1 MLKGEKGIT
10 MIALVITVILLCL
23 LASITIS
30 FSIGE
35 EGVFTKSRRINY
47 LDDISELQKELSEKE
62 VLARANGQDNNT
74 IKKELEE
81 YLNNWLN
88 SNNILSISI
97 FSLFINSCISLFIS
111 NTDNGSI
118 KTVEPAF
125 ETSCIKPLTKERYS
139 SFTGITKRSL
149 RIVIIGS

>member
-10 MIALVITVILLCL
+10 MTALVITVILLCL

-88 SNNILSISI
+88 SNEDYKDYKFEIKL
-97 FSLFINSCISLFIS
+97 NSEEDTFVLTYIDGATEEEEKWL
-111 NTDNGSI
+111 NT
-118 KTVEPAF
+118 V
-125 ETSCIKPLTKERYS
+125 
-139 SFTGITKRSL
+139 SFPRE
-149 RIVIIGS
+149 

>member
-1 MLKGEKGIT
+1 MLKGEIGIT
-10 MIALVITVILLCL
+10 MLALVITVILLCL

-88 SNNILSISI
+88 SNEDYKDYKFEIKL
-97 FSLFINSCISLFIS
+97 NSEEDTFVLTYIDGATEEEEKWL
-111 NTDNGSI
+111 NT
-118 KTVEPAF
+118 V
-125 ETSCIKPLTKERYS
+125 
-139 SFTGITKRSL
+139 SFPRE
-149 RIVIIGS
+149 

>member
-10 MIALVITVILLCL
+10 MLALVITVILLCL

-88 SNNILSISI
+88 SNEDYKD
-97 FSLFINSCISLFIS
+97 INLKL
-111 NTDNGSI
+111 N
-118 KTVEPAF
+118 
-125 ETSCIKPLTKERYS
+125 
-139 SFTGITKRSL
+139 
-149 RIVIIGS
+149 

>member
-10 MIALVITVILLCL
+10 MLALVITVILLCL

-88 SNNILSISI
+88 SNEDYKDYKFEIKLKNEVYTFVINYIDGATEEEEKWLNT
-97 FSLFINSCISLFIS
+97 FSFPR
-111 NTDNGSI
+111 
-118 KTVEPAF
+118 V
-125 ETSCIKPLTKERYS
+125 
-139 SFTGITKRSL
+139 
-149 RIVIIGS
+149 

>member
-10 MIALVITVILLCL
+10 MLALVITVILLCL

-88 SNNILSISI
+88 SNEDYKDYKFEIKLNNEEDTFVLTYIDGATEEEEKWL
-97 FSLFINSCISLFIS
+97 
-111 NTDNGSI
+111 NT
-118 KTVEPAF
+118 V
-125 ETSCIKPLTKERYS
+125 
-139 SFTGITKRSL
+139 SFQRE
-149 RIVIIGS
+149 

>member
-10 MIALVITVILLCL
+10 MLALVITVILLCL

-88 SNNILSISI
+88 SNEDYKDYKFEIKL
-97 FSLFINSCISLFIS
+97 NSEEDTFVLIYIDGATEEEEKWL
-111 NTDNGSI
+111 NT
-118 KTVEPAF
+118 V
-125 ETSCIKPLTKERYS
+125 
-139 SFTGITKRSL
+139 SFPRE
-149 RIVIIGS
+149 

>member
-10 MIALVITVILLCL
+10 MLALVITVILLCL

-47 LDDISELQKELSEKE
+47 LDDISELQKELNEKE

-88 SNNILSISI
+88 SNEDYKDYKFEIKL
-97 FSLFINSCISLFIS
+97 NSEEDTFVLTYIDGATEEEEKWL
-111 NTDNGSI
+111 NT
-118 KTVEPAF
+118 V
-125 ETSCIKPLTKERYS
+125 
-139 SFTGITKRSL
+139 SFPRE
-149 RIVIIGS
+149 

>member
-10 MIALVITVILLCL
+10 MLALVITVILLCL

-62 VLARANGQDNNT
+62 VLARANGQDNNI

-88 SNNILSISI
+88 SNEDYKDYKFEIKLNNEEDTFVLTYIDGATEEEEKWL
-97 FSLFINSCISLFIS
+97 
-111 NTDNGSI
+111 NT
-118 KTVEPAF
+118 V
-125 ETSCIKPLTKERYS
+125 
-139 SFTGITKRSL
+139 SFPRE
-149 RIVIIGS
+149 

>member
-10 MIALVITVILLCL
+10 MLALVITVILLCL

-88 SNNILSISI
+88 SNEDYKDYKFEKEFQDIINKKKPIIMYYGALAKWFDYDLIKKIAKTNKYSVV
-97 FSLFINSCISLFIS
+97 LF
-111 NTDNGSI
+111 GI
-118 KTVEPAF
+118 KLYTLNPAH
-125 ETSCIKPLTKERYS
+125 
-139 SFTGITKRSL
+139 
-149 RIVIIGS
+149 II

>member
-10 MIALVITVILLCL
+10 MLALVITVILLCL

-62 VLARANGQDNNT
+62 VLARSNGQDNNT

-88 SNNILSISI
+88 SNEDYKDYKFEIKLNNEEDTFVLTYIDGATEEEEKWL
-97 FSLFINSCISLFIS
+97 
-111 NTDNGSI
+111 NT
-118 KTVEPAF
+118 V
-125 ETSCIKPLTKERYS
+125 
-139 SFTGITKRSL
+139 SFPRE
-149 RIVIIGS
+149 

>member
-1 MLKGEKGIT
+1 ML
-10 MIALVITVILLCL
+10 ALVITVILLCL

-81 YLNNWLN
+81 YLNNWLD
-88 SNNILSISI
+88 SNEDYKDYKFEIKLNNEEDTFVLTYIDGATEEEEKWL
-97 FSLFINSCISLFIS
+97 
-111 NTDNGSI
+111 NT
-118 KTVEPAF
+118 V
-125 ETSCIKPLTKERYS
+125 
-139 SFTGITKRSL
+139 SFPRE
-149 RIVIIGS
+149 

>member
-10 MIALVITVILLCL
+10 MLALVITVILLCL

-88 SNNILSISI
+88 SNEDYKDYKFEIEL
-97 FSLFINSCISLFIS
+97 NSEEDTFVLTYIDGATEEEEKWL
-111 NTDNGSI
+111 NT
-118 KTVEPAF
+118 V
-125 ETSCIKPLTKERYS
+125 
-139 SFTGITKRSL
+139 SFPRE
-149 RIVIIGS
+149 

>member
-10 MIALVITVILLCL
+10 MLALVITVILLCL

-81 YLNNWLN
+81 YLNNWIN
-88 SNNILSISI
+88 SNEDYKDYKFEIKLNNEEDTFVLTYIDGATEEEEKWL
-97 FSLFINSCISLFIS
+97 
-111 NTDNGSI
+111 NT
-118 KTVEPAF
+118 V
-125 ETSCIKPLTKERYS
+125 
-139 SFTGITKRSL
+139 SFPRE
-149 RIVIIGS
+149 

>member
-10 MIALVITVILLCL
+10 MLALVITVILLCL

-88 SNNILSISI
+88 SNEDYKDYKFEIKL
-97 FSLFINSCISLFIS
+97 NSEEDTFVLTYIDGATEEEEKWL
-111 NTDNGSI
+111 NT
-118 KTVEPAF
+118 V
-125 ETSCIKPLTKERYS
+125 
-139 SFTGITKRSL
+139 SFPRE
-149 RIVIIGS
+149 

>member
-10 MIALVITVILLCL
+10 MLALVITVILLCL

-62 VLARANGQDNNT
+62 VLARENGKDNNT

-88 SNNILSISI
+88 SNEDYKDYKFEIKLNNEEDTFVLTYIDGATEEEEKWL
-97 FSLFINSCISLFIS
+97 
-111 NTDNGSI
+111 NT
-118 KTVEPAF
+118 V
-125 ETSCIKPLTKERYS
+125 
-139 SFTGITKRSL
+139 SFPRE
-149 RIVIIGS
+149 

>member
-10 MIALVITVILLCL
+10 MLALVITVILLCL

-47 LDDISELQKELSEKE
+47 LDDISELQKELNEKE

-88 SNNILSISI
+88 SNEDYKDYKFEIKLNNEEDTFVLTYIDGATEEEEKWL
-97 FSLFINSCISLFIS
+97 
-111 NTDNGSI
+111 NT
-118 KTVEPAF
+118 V
-125 ETSCIKPLTKERYS
+125 
-139 SFTGITKRSL
+139 SFPRE
-149 RIVIIGS
+149 

>member
-10 MIALVITVILLCL
+10 MLALVITVILLCL

-88 SNNILSISI
+88 SNEDYKDYKFEIKLNNEEDTFVLTYIDGATEEEEKWL
-97 FSLFINSCISLFIS
+97 
-111 NTDNGSI
+111 NT
-118 KTVEPAF
+118 V
-125 ETSCIKPLTKERYS
+125 
-139 SFTGITKRSL
+139 SFPRK
-149 RIVIIGS
+149 

>member
-88 SNNILSISI
+88 SNEDYKGYKFEIKL
-97 FSLFINSCISLFIS
+97 NSEEDTFVLTYIDGATEEEEKWL
-111 NTDNGSI
+111 NT
-118 KTVEPAF
+118 V
-125 ETSCIKPLTKERYS
+125 
-139 SFTGITKRSL
+139 SFPRE
-149 RIVIIGS
+149 

>member
-10 MIALVITVILLCL
+10 MLALVITVILLCL

-35 EGVFTKSRRINY
+35 DGVFTKSRRINY

-88 SNNILSISI
+88 SNEDYKDYKFEIKLNNEEDTFVLTYIDGATEEEEKWL
-97 FSLFINSCISLFIS
+97 
-111 NTDNGSI
+111 NT
-118 KTVEPAF
+118 V
-125 ETSCIKPLTKERYS
+125 
-139 SFTGITKRSL
+139 SFPRE
-149 RIVIIGS
+149 

>member
-1 MLKGEKGIT
+1 MYSMLKGEKGIT
-10 MIALVITVILLCL
+10 MLALVITVILLCL

-88 SNNILSISI
+88 SNEDYKDYKFEIKLNNEEDTFVLTYIDGATEEEEKWL
-97 FSLFINSCISLFIS
+97 
-111 NTDNGSI
+111 NT
-118 KTVEPAF
+118 V
-125 ETSCIKPLTKERYS
+125 
-139 SFTGITKRSL
+139 SFPRE
-149 RIVIIGS
+149 

>member
-10 MIALVITVILLCL
+10 MLALVITVILLCL

-88 SNNILSISI
+88 SNEDYKDYKFEIKLNNEEDTFVLTYIDGATEEEEKWL
-97 FSLFINSCISLFIS
+97 
-111 NTDNGSI
+111 NT
-118 KTVEPAF
+118 V
-125 ETSCIKPLTKERYS
+125 
-139 SFTGITKRSL
+139 SFPIE
-149 RIVIIGS
+149 

>member
-10 MIALVITVILLCL
+10 MLALVITVILLCL

-47 LDDISELQKELSEKE
+47 LDDISELQKELNEKE

-88 SNNILSISI
+88 SNEDYKDYKFEIEL
-97 FSLFINSCISLFIS
+97 NSEEDTFVLTYIDGATEEEEKWL
-111 NTDNGSI
+111 NT
-118 KTVEPAF
+118 V
-125 ETSCIKPLTKERYS
+125 
-139 SFTGITKRSL
+139 SFPRE
-149 RIVIIGS
+149 

>member
-10 MIALVITVILLCL
+10 MLALVITVILLCL

-88 SNNILSISI
+88 SNEDYKDYKFEIKLNNEEDTFVLTYIDGATEEEEKWL
-97 FSLFINSCISLFIS
+97 
-111 NTDNGSI
+111 NTVSF
-118 KTVEPAF
+118 P
-125 ETSCIKPLTKERYS
+125 KE
-139 SFTGITKRSL
+139 
-149 RIVIIGS
+149 

>member
-10 MIALVITVILLCL
+10 MLALVITVILLCL

-62 VLARANGQDNNT
+62 VLARANGQDNNK

-88 SNNILSISI
+88 SNEDYKDYKFEIKLNNEEDTFVLTYIDGATEEEEKWL
-97 FSLFINSCISLFIS
+97 
-111 NTDNGSI
+111 NT
-118 KTVEPAF
+118 V
-125 ETSCIKPLTKERYS
+125 
-139 SFTGITKRSL
+139 SFPRE
-149 RIVIIGS
+149 

>member
-88 SNNILSISI
+88 SNEDYKDYKFEIKLNNEEDTFVLTYIDGATEEEEKWL
-97 FSLFINSCISLFIS
+97 
-111 NTDNGSI
+111 NT
-118 KTVEPAF
+118 V
-125 ETSCIKPLTKERYS
+125 
-139 SFTGITKRSL
+139 SFPRE
-149 RIVIIGS
+149 

>member
-1 MLKGEKGIT
+1 ML
-10 MIALVITVILLCL
+10 ALVITVILLCL

-88 SNNILSISI
+88 SNEDYKDYKFEIKLNNEEDTFVLTYIDGATEEEEKWL
-97 FSLFINSCISLFIS
+97 
-111 NTDNGSI
+111 NT
-118 KTVEPAF
+118 V
-125 ETSCIKPLTKERYS
+125 
-139 SFTGITKRSL
+139 SFPRE
-149 RIVIIGS
+149 

>member
-10 MIALVITVILLCL
+10 MLALVITVILLCL

-88 SNNILSISI
+88 SNEDYKDYKFEIKLNNEEDTFVLIYIDGATEEEEKWL
-97 FSLFINSCISLFIS
+97 
-111 NTDNGSI
+111 NT
-118 KTVEPAF
+118 V
-125 ETSCIKPLTKERYS
+125 
-139 SFTGITKRSL
+139 SFPRE
-149 RIVIIGS
+149 

>member
-10 MIALVITVILLCL
+10 MTALVITVVLLCL

-88 SNNILSISI
+88 SNEDYKDYKFEIKL
-97 FSLFINSCISLFIS
+97 NSEEDTFVLTYIDGATEEEEKWL
-111 NTDNGSI
+111 NT
-118 KTVEPAF
+118 V
-125 ETSCIKPLTKERYS
+125 
-139 SFTGITKRSL
+139 SFPRE
-149 RIVIIGS
+149 

>member
-10 MIALVITVILLCL
+10 MLALVITVILLCL

-88 SNNILSISI
+88 SNEDYKDYKFEIKLNNEEDTFVLTYIDGATEEEEKWL
-97 FSLFINSCISLFIS
+97 
-111 NTDNGSI
+111 NT
-118 KTVEPAF
+118 V
-125 ETSCIKPLTKERYS
+125 
-139 SFTGITKRSL
+139 SFPRE
-149 RIVIIGS
+149 

>member
-88 SNNILSISI
+88 SNEDYKDYKFEIKL
-97 FSLFINSCISLFIS
+97 NSEEDTFVLTYIDGATEEEEKWL
-111 NTDNGSI
+111 NT
-118 KTVEPAF
+118 V
-125 ETSCIKPLTKERYS
+125 
-139 SFTGITKRSL
+139 SFPRE
-149 RIVIIGS
+149 